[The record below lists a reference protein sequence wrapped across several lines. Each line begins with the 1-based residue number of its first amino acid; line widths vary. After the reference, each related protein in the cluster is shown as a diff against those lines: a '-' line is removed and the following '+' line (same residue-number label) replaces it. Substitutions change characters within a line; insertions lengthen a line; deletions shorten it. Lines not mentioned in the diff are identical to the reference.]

1 MAMRGARTLQICDF
15 MYPRRTPVTII
26 RSGATKKYA
35 SNWDAVFGKKSPGKK
50 SPAKAAKPAAKPPAT
65 KTATK
70 KKTAPAKSN

>member
-1 MAMRGARTLQICDF
+1 
-15 MYPRRTPVTII
+15 MYLRRTPVTII

-35 SNWDAVFGKKSPGKK
+35 SNWGTVFGKKSPGKK
-50 SPAKAAKPAAKPPAT
+50 SPAKAANQAAKSPAK